1 MHLSAPTPQ
10 EATHPLC
17 CPQPAHLDVRLGRD
31 HRRRHGGWQKAA
43 SAGAQVEEL
52 AALSCRF
59 TSLHCALRVCPCVHM
74 CDHVAP
80 PLPAA
85 ATAGVWIAAFSC
97 DLRACHRQAVPRALV
112 TCSPRTDGLFP
123 DVLVVM
129 SREVVGSC
137 YFPLLGQ
144 GFLPTGAQAHLCFPL
159 HSS

>member
-1 MHLSAPTPQ
+1 MRACIPLPLSPASPPGC
-10 EATHPLC
+10 EAGQRPLK
-17 CPQPAHLDVRLGRD
+17 
-31 HRRRHGGWQKAA
+31 KAWRVA
-43 SAGAQVEEL
+43 ESGFCGAQVEEL

-59 TSLHCALRVCPCVHM
+59 TSLHCALRVGTCVHM

-85 ATAGVWIAAFSC
+85 ATAGVWIAALSC
-97 DLRACHRQAVPRALV
+97 DLCACHRQAVPRALV

-144 GFLPTGAQAHLCFPL
+144 GFLPTGAQAHLCSPL
-159 HSS
+159 PLITKL